1 MNKGIK
7 KVDKGAAALRKQAE
21 KSLGERPRKPEKKS
35 KVDTAS
41 LMHEL
46 QVHQI
51 ELEMQNEELR
61 KAQVIIENSNKR
73 FSDLYD
79 FAPVGYFTVEPEG
92 RIKEANLTGS
102 ELLGLERAYLIGKP
116 LPVFVHPE
124 DKDMFYRHLISLRK
138 GVWETCEIR
147 LVKRNANFFYA
158 QLVSTPLAFEAG
170 PPEEFLIAVFD
181 ISARKR
187 AEESVESTRAH
198 LSSIVENSYDA
209 IISKTLDGTIESWNL
224 SAQKMY
230 GFSEEEIRGKS
241 VSVLAPPDRADEM
254 MGILKKIAAGETV
267 KDFETVRRKKD
278 GADFPVSLTVSPV
291 KTTGNVIIGAS
302 TITRDITEKNLWEG
316 SILEL
321 NERLLV
327 SNRELEGLGHSL
339 SHDLRGPIISVEG
352 FVGILLE
359 RHSEK
364 LDNEAKEFLK
374 IIGESVHRMSGMI
387 SGLLNIS
394 QIARAELRRDTI
406 DLSVLVRSI
415 VKECKVKEPARIVES
430 VIQDGLFAKGD
441 AKLTRIAL
449 ENLVH
454 NAWKFTRNCPQARI
468 EFGQIDD
475 KGEKVFFVRD
485 NGAGFDMENTGAMFT
500 VFKRFHAE
508 SEFEGSGVG
517 LATVQRNIKRHS
529 GKIWAEGKMGAGATF
544 YFTLS

>member
-1 MNKGIK
+1 MSKEIK
-7 KVDKGAAALRKQAE
+7 NVDKGAALRKHAE
-21 KSLGERPRKPEKKS
+21 KRLGERPRKPEKKS

-41 LMHEL
+41 LLHEL

-79 FAPVGYFTVEPEG
+79 FSPVGYFTVEPEG

-102 ELLGLERAYLIGKP
+102 ELLGLERTYLIGKP

-124 DKDMFYRHLISLRK
+124 DKDKFYRHLISLRK

-147 LVKRNANFFYA
+147 LVKRNAVFFYA
-158 QLVSTPLAFEAG
+158 QLVSTPLTFDAG

-187 AEESVESTRAH
+187 AEESVEATRAH
-198 LSSIVENSYDA
+198 LSAIVENSYDA
-209 IISKTLDGTIESWNL
+209 IISKTLGGIVESWNL

-230 GFSEEEIRGKS
+230 GFSEEEIKGKS

-254 MGILKKIAAGETV
+254 TGILKKIAAGETV

-278 GADFPVSLTVSPV
+278 GTDFPVSLTVSPV
-291 KTTGNVIIGAS
+291 KTTGNEIIGAS
-302 TITRDITEKNLWEG
+302 TIIRDITEKDLWEG

-374 IIGESVHRMSGMI
+374 IIGDSVHRMSGMI
-387 SGLLNIS
+387 SGLLNIA

-406 DLSVLVRSI
+406 DLSALARSI
-415 VKECKVKEPARIVES
+415 IQECKDKEPARIVEIS
-430 VIQDGLFAKGD
+430 IHDGLCAKGD

-449 ENLVH
+449 ENLIR
-454 NAWKFTRNCPQARI
+454 NAWKFTRKCPQARI
-468 EFGQIDD
+468 EFGQTDN

-485 NGAGFDMENTGAMFT
+485 NGAGFDMENSEKMFM
-500 VFKRFHAE
+500 VFKRLHTE

-517 LATVQRNIKRHS
+517 LATVQRIIKRHG
-529 GKIWAEGKMGAGATF
+529 GKIWAEGKAGAGAVF